1 MSLLVSVHMI
11 TYNHEKYIAQAIEGV
26 LMQETTFDYELVI
39 SDDCSPDNTLN
50 IIKKYQE
57 LHPNIIRIINRE
69 NNIGSI
75 GNFIDTFSYCKGK
88 YIAIC
93 EGDDYWSNPLK
104 LEKQIRFL
112 EANADY
118 TFSMGRVDMLI
129 EKTGKIIKRNE
140 HVNPNKKET
149 YTLRDYLKNPFSQ
162 TSSFVF
168 RNSNKPFPEWFHNV
182 HAGDQSLVVI
192 KTGISG
198 KIKYHKDLFSIY
210 RVNEGSI
217 SHTCSYNVYEKF
229 LLTLKD
235 WQSFLN
241 SDFNVIFKKIDY
253 KYRQYAKL
261 SKCNILIT
269 KMYYIFKIK
278 LIDFSLKFL

>member
-75 GNFIDTFSYCKGK
+75 GNFIDTFGYCKGK

-104 LEKQIRFL
+104 LEKQVDFL
-112 EANADY
+112 EKNEEFK
-118 TFSMGRVDMLI
+118 FSMGKVNFLND
-129 EKTGKIIKRNE
+129 KTGKISLNKE
-140 HVNPNKKET
+140 HVNPSKKEI
-149 YTLRDYLKNPFSQ
+149 YSLKDYLKGVFSQ

-168 RNSNKPFPEWFHNV
+168 RNDNNNFPIWFQTT
-182 HAGDQSLVVI
+182 HAGDQSLVVV
-192 KTGISG
+192 KTGIDG
-198 KIKYHKDLFSIY
+198 KIKYHDDVFSVY

-217 SHTCSYNVYEKF
+217 SSRWNVYEMKIKEIKMLNDFNEYTNFSFHSILF
-229 LLTLKD
+229 LRVLKVKLLYSI
-235 WQSFLN
+235 QLPSFLERL
-241 SDFNVIFKKIDY
+241 K
-253 KYRQYAKL
+253 
-261 SKCNILIT
+261 
-269 KMYYIFKIK
+269 FKII
-278 LIDFSLKFL
+278 LSIYNSYIKF